1 MPGSYIGLRT
11 QDGWRSINHQSK
23 IINHRAG
30 FVVKK
35 DILTLLDLT
44 KTDVDLLLKRAA
56 ELKKRA
62 KNGVAD
68 RSLSGKTLGLIFE
81 KPSTRTRVSFE
92 GAMAQLG
99 GTPVFISAKDTQ
111 ISRNEPVRDTARVL
125 SRYLNGLAIRTY
137 SQEILKEFA
146 EFATIPVINALT
158 DLFHPCQV
166 LSDIMTVMEYKGGY
180 NGLKIAWVGDGNNVA
195 HSWINAAAVLG
206 LNLVLACP
214 DGYLPD
220 RGVME
225 KAMKRN
231 TGEIILSNN
240 PLEAVKDAD
249 VIYTDVWASMGQE
262 SELDGRMRAF
272 EPFQVNKSL
281 LKNADENV
289 IVMHCLPAHR
299 GEEISEDVLEGP
311 NSVVWD
317 QSENKLHM
325 HKAILDVLMGG
336 DI

>member
-1 MPGSYIGLRT
+1 M
-11 QDGWRSINHQSK
+11 
-23 IINHRAG
+23 G
-30 FVVKK
+30 FGVKK

-44 KTDVDLLLKRAA
+44 KADIDLLFERAA
-56 ELKKRA
+56 ELKERV

-92 GAMAQLG
+92 GAMVQLG
-99 GTPVFISAKDTQ
+99 GTPVFISTKDTQ

-125 SRYLNGLAIRTY
+125 SRYLDGLAIRTY
-137 SQEILKEFA
+137 SQDILNEFA
-146 EFATIPVINALT
+146 EFATIPIINALT

-166 LSDIMTVMEYKGGY
+166 LSDIMTVIEFKGGY
-180 NGLKIAWVGDGNNVA
+180 KDLKIVWVGDGNNVA

-220 RGVME
+220 QNIVG
-225 KAMKRN
+225 KAMNQN
-231 TGEIILSNN
+231 TGEIVLSTD
-240 PLEAVKDAD
+240 PFEAVKNAD

-262 SELDGRMRAF
+262 NELASRKRTF
-272 EPFQVNKSL
+272 EPFQVNRKL
-281 LKNADENV
+281 LKNAAENV

-299 GEEISEDVLEGP
+299 GEEISEEVLEGP

-325 HKAILDVLMGG
+325 HKAILDILIGG
-336 DI
+336 DL

>member
-1 MPGSYIGLRT
+1 M
-11 QDGWRSINHQSK
+11 
-23 IINHRAG
+23 G
-30 FVVKK
+30 FGVKK

-44 KTDVDLLLKRAA
+44 KADIDLLFERAA
-56 ELKKRA
+56 ELKERV

-92 GAMAQLG
+92 GAMVQLG
-99 GTPVFISAKDTQ
+99 GTPVFISTKDTQ

-125 SRYLNGLAIRTY
+125 SRYLDGLAIRTY
-137 SQEILKEFA
+137 SQDILNEFA
-146 EFATIPVINALT
+146 EFATIPIINALT

-166 LSDIMTVMEYKGGY
+166 LSDIMTVIEFKGGY
-180 NGLKIAWVGDGNNVA
+180 KDLKIVWVGDGNNVA

-220 RGVME
+220 QNIVG
-225 KAMKRN
+225 KAMNQN
-231 TGEIILSNN
+231 TGEIVLSTD
-240 PLEAVKDAD
+240 PFEAVKNAD

-262 SELDGRMRAF
+262 NELASRKRTF
-272 EPFQVNKSL
+272 EPFQVNKKL
-281 LKNADENV
+281 LKNAAENV

-299 GEEISEDVLEGP
+299 GEEISEEVLEGP

-325 HKAILDVLMGG
+325 HKAILDILIGG
-336 DI
+336 DL